1 MQAAD
6 IPEET
11 GARRD
16 LVVIGA
22 SAGGVEALSQVVRD
36 LPADLAAAVC
46 IVLHIAPGSPSML
59 AQILGRAGKLP
70 CRPARDGD
78 HLREGVILVAPPDH
92 HLVIE
97 DSRVRL
103 TVGPRENGHRPAI
116 DVLFRSAA
124 AALNS
129 RVVGVVLSGTRDDGS
144 AGLAV
149 IKASG
154 GATIVQDPKDAT
166 YSGMPASAIANV
178 RVDAIVPAALVGG
191 TIAAMVNGESPPPP
205 VGVGGGPDFDREANP
220 AHDPKPNPHPDPPR
234 GARVVAVCPECG
246 GVLTERTEAGVL
258 QWECRVG
265 HRYSPDTLI
274 DAQADDVEGA
284 LWAAIRALAD
294 RSALLQR
301 MAERAEKRGQL
312 RSARRFRRQSEAAS
326 EQAEI
331 VRQALAGAAG
341 TTLRRVVDTDDEEV
355 VGEAEEGAA

>member
-1 MQAAD
+1 VQAVQPHGD
-6 IPEET
+6 R

-22 SAGGVEALSQVVRD
+22 SAGGVEALSKVVRELPPD
-36 LPADLAAAVC
+36 LPAAVC

-59 AQILGRAGKLP
+59 AHILGRAGPMP
-70 CRPARDGD
+70 CRPAHDGER
-78 HLREGVILVAPPDH
+78 LCAGVILVAPPDR

-97 DSRVRL
+97 HGRVRL

-124 AALNS
+124 AALS
-129 RVVGVVLSGTRDDGS
+129 GRVVGVVLSGTRDDGS

-149 IKASG
+149 IKAAG
-154 GATIVQDPKDAT
+154 GATIVQDPRDAS
-166 YSGMPASAIANV
+166 YAGMPASAIANV
-178 RVDAIVPAALVGG
+178 AVDAVVPATLVGS
-191 TIAAMVNGESPPPP
+191 TIAAMVMGEEPPPAGRP
-205 VGVGGGPDFDREANP
+205 GHPSSEPGSDPEPRPDLRPEPPNGTGVA
-220 AHDPKPNPHPDPPR
+220 
-234 GARVVAVCPECG
+234 AVCPECG
-246 GVLTERTEAGVL
+246 GVLTERAEAGVL

-294 RSALLQR
+294 RGALLQR
-301 MAERAEKRGQL
+301 MAQQAERRGQA
-312 RSARRFRRQSEAAS
+312 RSARRFRRRSQSAS

-331 VRQALAGAAG
+331 VRHALAGAAG
-341 TTLRRVVDTDDEEV
+341 ATLRQVIDTDEEEGG
-355 VGEAEEGAA
+355 GEAEEGAA